1 MGKIVI
7 DMYESEHTKFMR
19 ELFQQRPHLV
29 EQQKEARAI
38 WWDKKVD
45 LEAQKHFKEAKVP
58 QTSYVYFDW
67 LQK

>member
-1 MGKIVI
+1 MF

-45 LEAQKHFKEAKVP
+45 LEAQKHFKEAKVS

>member
-7 DMYESEHTKFMR
+7 DIYESEHTKFMR
-19 ELFQQRPHLV
+19 ELFKQGPHLV
-29 EQQKEARAI
+29 EQQKEARAS
-38 WWDKKVD
+38 WWDKKLD
-45 LEAQKHFKEAKVP
+45 LETQKHFKEAKVP

>member
-1 MGKIVI
+1 
-7 DMYESEHTKFMR
+7 MR
-19 ELFQQRPHLV
+19 ELFKQRPHLV

-45 LEAQKHFKEAKVP
+45 LETQKHFKEAKVP